1 MKSGVHLSLHP
12 NCHQS
17 LQNLIC
23 LFCIHH
29 LPKELFSFIKKQ
41 MLNLSEGQL
50 MNTIEYEPYLTLMLD
65 LLHNLIHDFIPHK
78 RIVCNGRDPSW
89 INNKIKKLINNK
101 SFA

>member
-1 MKSGVHLSLHP
+1 
-12 NCHQS
+12 
-17 LQNLIC
+17 
-23 LFCIHH
+23 
-29 LPKELFSFIKKQ
+29 
-41 MLNLSEGQL
+41 

-101 SFA
+101 NFA